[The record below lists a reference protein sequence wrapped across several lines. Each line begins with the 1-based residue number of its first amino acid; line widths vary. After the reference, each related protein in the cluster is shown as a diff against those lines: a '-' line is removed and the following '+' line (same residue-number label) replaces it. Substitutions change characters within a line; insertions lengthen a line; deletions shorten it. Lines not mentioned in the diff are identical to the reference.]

1 VRTDLLL
8 GAQWNANTYKI
19 NYVLDGGTPGE
30 KHPASATF
38 DQEFTVDYPT
48 KDGSAFA
55 GWDIT

>member
-8 GAQWNANTYKI
+8 GAKWNANIYMI
-19 NYVLDGGTPGE
+19 NYVLDGGIPGE

-48 KDGSAFA
+48 KEGFTFA
-55 GWDIT
+55 